1 MSQINIPNID
11 QVVNEYK
18 ILESKLKSKCPDEIE
33 VAEKLADKVIDP
45 SNTSIEKVWRSIWEK
60 PLYSFVTTSTGEK
73 WISSLEPY
81 MKNSLNTWGKKEGLL
96 IERKGKSTKPTD
108 FSLEGN
114 LKSEI
119 ESISVP
125 AFRIYSIHCAAI
137 SLREQMLNNPYP
149 LSYLRDSKLDFNY
162 PFERNMN
169 KIINFGYYWG
179 HITALHA
186 MTDLGCGVKPDLHV
200 CRTIHHLGMCPEI
213 PKGVKVPNKKQCIS
227 INFAC
232 IELLNELQKRFPSE
246 GHRLRSLDY
255 VLMRIS
261 KREILPK

>member
-1 MSQINIPNID
+1 
-11 QVVNEYK
+11 
-18 ILESKLKSKCPDEIE
+18 
-33 VAEKLADKVIDP
+33 
-45 SNTSIEKVWRSIWEK
+45 
-60 PLYSFVTTSTGEK
+60 
-73 WISSLEPY
+73 
-81 MKNSLNTWGKKEGLL
+81 
-96 IERKGKSTKPTD
+96 
-108 FSLEGN
+108 
-114 LKSEI
+114 
-119 ESISVP
+119 
-125 AFRIYSIHCAAI
+125 
-137 SLREQMLNNPYP
+137 
-149 LSYLRDSKLDFNY
+149 
-162 PFERNMN
+162 
-169 KIINFGYYWG
+169 
-179 HITALHA
+179 

>member
-33 VAEKLADKVIDP
+33 AAEKLADKVIDP

-81 MKNSLNTWGKKEGLL
+81 MKNSLNTWGYEEELL
-96 IERKGKSTKPTD
+96 IRKIGKTGKNID
-108 FSLEGN
+108 FQIIGKLSSKIKDLN
-114 LKSEI
+114 I
-119 ESISVP
+119 
-125 AFRIYSIHCAAI
+125 AYSRLYTIQCAVI
-137 SLREQMLNNPYP
+137 SLREMMNNNPCP
-149 LSYLRDSKLDFNY
+149 LAFLMDKPMDQNY
-162 PFERNMN
+162 PFKKYM
-169 KIINFGYYWG
+169 KQISFGYGWG
-179 HITALHA
+179 AITKLHTMA
-186 MTDLGCGVKPDLHV
+186 DLGCAVKPDLHV